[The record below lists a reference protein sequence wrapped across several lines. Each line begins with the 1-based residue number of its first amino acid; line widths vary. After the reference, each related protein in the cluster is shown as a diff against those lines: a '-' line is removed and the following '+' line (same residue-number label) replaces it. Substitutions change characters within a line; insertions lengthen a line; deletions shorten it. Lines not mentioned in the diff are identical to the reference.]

1 MYEEISIGTSS
12 VASNACRGRGCHPG
26 ALVSLPGRE
35 SCESVEVLV
44 EGSEGLGRAR
54 ERNAVRQQVR
64 EALGGKCRAVCKRR
78 MLGTDSNDIV
88 KLLAA

>member
-1 MYEEISIGTSS
+1 MCKEISIGTSS

-44 EGSEGLGRAR
+44 EGSEGLGRLGKAMR
-54 ERNAVRQQVR
+54 FGNGYVRRCADVSKGVQ
-64 EALGGKCRAVCKRR
+64 
-78 MLGTDSNDIV
+78 T
-88 KLLAA
+88 